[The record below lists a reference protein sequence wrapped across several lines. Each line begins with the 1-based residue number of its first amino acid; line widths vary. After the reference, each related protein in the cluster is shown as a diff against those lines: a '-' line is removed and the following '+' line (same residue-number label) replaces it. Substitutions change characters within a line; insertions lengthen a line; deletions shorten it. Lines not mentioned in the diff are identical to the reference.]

1 MRSASL
7 SLRATN
13 SATTTTSFKMP
24 FIVSYNPDSESY
36 DVLQKSPF
44 KWMKSF
50 TYEEDAFNYAK
61 KLEQLTNKLKKK

>member
-1 MRSASL
+1 
-7 SLRATN
+7 
-13 SATTTTSFKMP
+13 MP